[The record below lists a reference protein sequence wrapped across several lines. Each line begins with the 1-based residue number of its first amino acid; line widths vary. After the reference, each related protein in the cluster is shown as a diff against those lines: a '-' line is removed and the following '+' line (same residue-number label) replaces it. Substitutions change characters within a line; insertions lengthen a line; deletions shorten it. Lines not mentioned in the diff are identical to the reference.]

1 MWYRHALCPLVNEE
15 MIDEICFLLNSTYTS
30 TVDREWPLAVDDN
43 QAPFEATRIYYQQM
57 ISFCLSIVNASIS
70 SALCRRLI
78 PFKVVFPHT
87 PSTLRPQFSWFT
99 YFFVKRQCG
108 ATSLRNRVI
117 NAAKFAVIKISFE
130 HSTHIQTDR
139 RSCCSSIAPCALF
152 TLTRDYS
159 KTVAHF
165 CC

>member
-1 MWYRHALCPLVNEE
+1 MWEHLLLIELDWHEYCRPRMKSRISRSIQRNLKRHRS
-15 MIDEICFLLNSTYTS
+15 ITS
-30 TVDREWPLAVDDN
+30 TS
-43 QAPFEATRIYYQQM
+43 
-57 ISFCLSIVNASIS
+57 SFCVSTINASLS
-70 SALCRRLI
+70 SAVSGRLF